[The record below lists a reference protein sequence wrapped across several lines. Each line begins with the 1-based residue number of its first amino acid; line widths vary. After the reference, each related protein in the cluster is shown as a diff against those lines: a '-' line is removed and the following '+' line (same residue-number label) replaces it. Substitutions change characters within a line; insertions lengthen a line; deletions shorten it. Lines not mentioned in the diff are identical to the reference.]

1 MGKPDKILAKMKINP
16 LDWRIE
22 DVQSAASRF
31 GVEWNHEGT
40 SHVIFRAPNASKLT
54 IPAKR
59 GIKPVYIRKFVKWI
73 EGLKGA
79 SK

>member
-1 MGKPDKILAKMKINP
+1 MIYGKAGQNP
-16 LDWRIE
+16 GKNENQSAGLGGIE
-22 DVQSAASRF
+22 DVQSVASRF

-73 EGLKGA
+73 EGLK
-79 SK
+79 S